1 MPVLDNARHELFA
14 QQVASGKS
22 YAEAAR
28 VSGYSESYAT
38 TSTALLSRNTGI
50 QERVTELQAQSA
62 RATIMDIAERAE
74 ILTRIARTSLTDIY
88 EVTDEG
94 VKLKDGQLSPEHG
107 IAVSGVDITEFTGGK
122 SHRASSKRMSIKMRD
137 GIEAIKVL
145 NTMSGISDDNN
156 KLMTLLEGIRAIGQA
171 NQKQLAEPQSTDDSL
186 MVIEQDDKGTDDALN
201 EGQ

>member
-1 MPVLDNARHELFA
+1 
-14 QQVASGKS
+14 
-22 YAEAAR
+22 
-28 VSGYSESYAT
+28 
-38 TSTALLSRNTGI
+38 
-50 QERVTELQAQSA
+50 
-62 RATIMDIAERAE
+62 
-74 ILTRIARTSLTDIY
+74 
-88 EVTDEG
+88 
-94 VKLKDGQLSPEHG
+94 
-107 IAVSGVDITEFTGGK
+107 
-122 SHRASSKRMSIKMRD
+122 MSIKMRD